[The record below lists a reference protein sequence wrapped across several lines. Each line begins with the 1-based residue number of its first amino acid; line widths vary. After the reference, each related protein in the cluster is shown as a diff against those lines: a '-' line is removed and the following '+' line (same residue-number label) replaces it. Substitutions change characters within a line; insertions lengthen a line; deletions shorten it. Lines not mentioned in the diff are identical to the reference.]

1 MMLQSLRRFYLTCI
15 FKYSQ
20 VTLTMLSYPFQF
32 QTFFLCVGNNDT
44 GQGLVNIIMC
54 LYVSQ
59 VENIF
64 LFNQFVY
71 VLYTPFMI

>member
-1 MMLQSLRRFYLTCI
+1 MMLQSLRRVYLTCI
-15 FKYSQ
+15 FKYNQ
-20 VTLTMLSYPFQF
+20 VTLTMLSYLFQF
-32 QTFFLCVGNNDT
+32 QTFFFVGNNDT